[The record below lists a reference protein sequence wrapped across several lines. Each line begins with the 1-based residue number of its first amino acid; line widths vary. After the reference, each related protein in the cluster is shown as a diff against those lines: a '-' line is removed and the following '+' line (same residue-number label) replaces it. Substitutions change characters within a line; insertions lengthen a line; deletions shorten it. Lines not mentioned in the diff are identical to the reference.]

1 VGVTF
6 SITPL
11 GCSAMYATA
20 DAAASG
26 YLVDLD
32 GFRLWLDAGG
42 GTWQRLLN
50 HVDFAEVDGVLL
62 THRHPDHTIDLFQF
76 FHARLY
82 GERDLPNIPLWAPEE
97 TIARITGFSS
107 ELEETFDIVPIEGGG
122 VIDVGGGKAS
132 FVEMKH
138 SVQTCG
144 VRLESEGA
152 VLAYTAD
159 TGPNSDFRS
168 LAVDADVVFCEAT
181 FQDSDQPW
189 WEGHM
194 SATQAGRMIGEVGGS
209 RLVLTHLPP
218 TRDHGLSLDE
228 AKRECGTADVE
239 LAEPGKTIEVTR

>member
-1 VGVTF
+1 MTF

-20 DAAASG
+20 DTPASG
-26 YLVDLD
+26 YLVEID
-32 GFRLWLDAGG
+32 GFKLWLDAGG
-42 GTWQRLLN
+42 GTWQRLLQQ
-50 HVDFAEVDGVLL
+50 VDFAELDGILL
-62 THRHPDHTIDLFQF
+62 THRHPDHTIDMFQL

-82 GERDLPNIPLWAPEE
+82 GERDLPSIPLWAPEE
-97 TIARITGFSS
+97 TIARATAFST
-107 ELEETFDIVPIEGGG
+107 ELGQTFDIVAIEGGG
-122 VIDVGGGKAS
+122 VIDIGGAKAS

-144 VRLESEGA
+144 VRLESGGS

-159 TGPNSDFRS
+159 TGPDSDFQA
-168 LAVDADVVFCEAT
+168 LARDADVVFCEAT
-181 FQDSDQPW
+181 YQDSDQPW

-218 TRDHGLSLDE
+218 TRDHQLSLEE
-228 AKRECGTADVE
+228 ARRECGAVVE
-239 LAEPGKTIEVTR
+239 LAVPGRTIEVTR